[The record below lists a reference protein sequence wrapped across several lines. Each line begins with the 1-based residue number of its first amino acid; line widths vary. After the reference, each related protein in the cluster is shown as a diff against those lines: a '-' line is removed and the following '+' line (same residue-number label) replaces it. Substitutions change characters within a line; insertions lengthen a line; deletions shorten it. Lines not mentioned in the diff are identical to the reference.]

1 MRGFVLSLLL
11 VVIFS
16 SLVQALT
23 LEQAINLAQKQNPQI
38 VAAQA
43 KASQAQAVATQ
54 ASWLNE
60 PELMYEFMQI
70 PASSLNPTNST
81 LRRYGLAQKIPFPY
95 KLWLQGSAAAKQA
108 QQAGYMSQQSSWNTR
123 QAVIAAYFGLF
134 LAEKEQEINQANLT
148 ILQGLSSVT
157 QSKYAVLKAGYS
169 DVLLAQIEAEKLA
182 NDQITLNQKVGLAKT
197 ELQRVLNQ
205 QTAGSLGTK
214 PQTFEFNVSLEALNT
229 ESNFQLKSLAAAD
242 QARQDQLALAKWQYW
257 PDLKTT
263 VLERETPGVGLTGWD
278 LNLSAEIPLWFW
290 AQQAY
295 VDYSNELQKQVET
308 TYIQLDQAVRTEK
321 LYRQTIVTKAK
332 QALAAAQT
340 AYQVNKLD
348 FLSLLNIEKTY
359 FNAQLIRYRNLVS
372 MQIYKAKLEAM
383 LGREI

>member
-23 LEQAINLAQKQNPQI
+23 LEQAINLAQKQNPHI

-134 LAEKEQEINQANLT
+134 LAEKEQEKMETNLEQL
-148 ILQGLSSVT
+148 I
-157 QSKYAVLKAGYS
+157 K
-169 DVLLAQIEAEKLA
+169 DNEKLH
-182 NDQITLNQKVGLAKT
+182 QSIQKYQ
-197 ELQRVLNQ
+197 EMI
-205 QTAGSLGTK
+205 
-214 PQTFEFNVSLEALNT
+214 E
-229 ESNFQLKSLAAAD
+229 
-242 QARQDQLALAKWQYW
+242 QAREEIEINLKDQ
-257 PDLKTT
+257 
-263 VLERETPGVGLTGWD
+263 ETGKKDIET
-278 LNLSAEIPLWFW
+278 
-290 AQQAY
+290 
-295 VDYSNELQKQVET
+295 QKQVVER
-308 TYIQLDQAVRTEK
+308 IKEK
-321 LYRQTIVTKAK
+321 Q
-332 QALAAAQT
+332 
-340 AYQVNKLD
+340 
-348 FLSLLNIEKTY
+348 
-359 FNAQLIRYRNLVS
+359 RNV
-372 MQIYKAKLEAM
+372 K
-383 LGREI
+383 